1 MVLVAFLGSRL
12 GSPTRKRLGG
22 KQMPRSV
29 GEGKIRKRAGTTPP
43 SAAAAPDARWS
54 FPPFTWGAQSRG
66 RSNCG
71 SVRYLELIA
80 S

>member
-1 MVLVAFLGSRL
+1 MVLVALLGPRL
-12 GSPTRKRLGG
+12 GSPTRKRPGG
-22 KQMPRSV
+22 KQMRRSV

-43 SAAAAPDARWS
+43 SAAAPPDALVVPALCLGS
-54 FPPFTWGAQSRG
+54 AEQKQI
-66 RSNCG
+66 NCG